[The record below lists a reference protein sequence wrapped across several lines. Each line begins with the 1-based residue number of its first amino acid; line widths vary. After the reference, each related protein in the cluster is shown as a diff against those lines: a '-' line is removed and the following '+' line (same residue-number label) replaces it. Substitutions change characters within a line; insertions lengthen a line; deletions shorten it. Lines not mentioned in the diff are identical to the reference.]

1 MSENETATGASGAA
15 GHVAGHLDPGALLDR
30 VAAAMIEIE
39 QAKRERSTEA
49 MRAARTHLA
58 ALHGVARLRR
68 QTERNTR
75 AA

>member
-1 MSENETATGASGAA
+1 MSEHDYATAASAASGD
-15 GHVAGHLDPGALLDR
+15 LDALALLDR
-30 VAAAMIEIE
+30 VAAAMLEIE
-39 QAKRERSTEA
+39 QAKRERSTET

-68 QTERNTR
+68 QAERQPG